1 MATISIEDLFL
12 VTLVLVDDWYQQ
24 KGQYLLHRTVGDK
37 PVFRRGG
44 QILCIAGEVAQDIR
58 WGFSQ
63 NN

>member
-37 PVFRRGG
+37 PC
-44 QILCIAGEVAQDIR
+44 L
-58 WGFSQ
+58 
-63 NN
+63 